1 MCSRYLMPATSS
13 SGGRLESIRDNLNSI
28 IPILVLVVCVCGVI
42 LILGLISGGVLAGLS
57 VLIPCV
63 VLGGASTV
71 TLVGGIIW
79 SNCLHAN
86 DDLDR
91 ESAAGAL
98 PDRSRVRMLINGGNS
113 ARPSGS
119 TVQRRLEIFDQLPH
133 FESVE
138 DIAMIEGRTCSICL
152 CDDPP
157 QRVLLNCG
165 HAFHENCVKEWMTR
179 ARLARCPLC
188 RSGLAS
194 SPRARVVQPAGDNS
208 PLPNPSCETS
218 PQADTG
224 CNV

>member
-1 MCSRYLMPATSS
+1 MTTESGDRLDRIRNNIQTS
-13 SGGRLESIRDNLNSI
+13 

-42 LILGLISGGVLAGLS
+42 LVLGLISGGVLAGLA

-71 TLVGGIIW
+71 TLVGGVIW
-79 SNCLHAN
+79 SHCMHAG
-86 DDLDR
+86 DEVDR
-91 ESAAGAL
+91 ESTAGAL
-98 PDRSRVRMLINGGNS
+98 PDRSRVRMFLNGGTS
-113 ARPSGS
+113 SRPSGN

-133 FESVE
+133 FDSVDE
-138 DIAMIEGRTCSICL
+138 LSTEEGRTCPICL
-152 CDDPP
+152 CEDPP
-157 QRVLLNCG
+157 NRVLLNCG

-194 SPRARVVQPAGDNS
+194 TPRSHNPQPSGDNN
-208 PLPNPSCETS
+208 PLPYQSLEVS

>member
-1 MCSRYLMPATSS
+1 MPSDSS
-13 SGGRLESIRDNLNSI
+13 DRFERIRNNLNSI

-42 LILGLISGGVLAGLS
+42 LVLGLISGGVLAGLA

-79 SNCLHAN
+79 SHCVNAA
-86 DDLDR
+86 DEMDR
-91 ESAAGAL
+91 ESAAGAV
-98 PDRSRVRMLINGGNS
+98 PDRSRVRMMLNGGS
-113 ARPSGS
+113 SVRPSGS
-119 TVQRRLEIFDQLPH
+119 TIQRRLEIFDQLPH
-133 FESVE
+133 FESV
-138 DIAMIEGRTCSICL
+138 DAITTGEGRTCSICL

-157 QRVLLNCG
+157 RRVLLNCG

-194 SPRARVVQPAGDNS
+194 SPRNYVQQPAGDTN
-208 PLPNPSCETS
+208 PLANPSCETS